1 MQAALG
7 DVCTWWAL
15 TERGQQTMGEHRFGG
30 PWTEE
35 KLARLKKY
43 LHAYMTIFS
52 RNPRAAYFKAIYA
65 DAFAGTGF
73 RHAVAVASLP
83 RT

>member
-1 MQAALG
+1 
-7 DVCTWWAL
+7 
-15 TERGQQTMGEHRFGG
+15 MGEHRFGG